1 MIAPVTINQPG
12 ISVPSI
18 AAGPNTDLT
27 GSALMAAGAA
37 GVGPGGQRIP
47 HIIPNPFDNTL
58 LIQSTPQEWQQIQNL
73 LRQLDVAPRQVLIEV
88 KIYELDLGS
97 AFSLG
102 IQGCLEN
109 AGLNCTGLGH
119 ALSVATGSGGLG
131 LSMGALVGSAREI
144 LGALQTSAEH
154 NEARQIS
161 APTIIATDSIPAVMN
176 VGTDVPTL
184 TSQGVVGGVQSGG
197 SNIFSNTVGSQST
210 GVTLNI
216 MARISPSGV
225 VTLMIDQDVSQ
236 AVPTT
241 TSNIGS
247 PSFSQRNFST
257 QLTVQDGDTVA
268 IGGAITENKTNV
280 VNGVP
285 LLSRIPILGAL
296 FGSKSTSV
304 ARTELIVF
312 ITPKVLYDTN
322 QLLDATEEIRGQL
335 NKVNKMI
342 KDQ

>member
-1 MIAPVTINQPG
+1 
-12 ISVPSI
+12 
-18 AAGPNTDLT
+18 
-27 GSALMAAGAA
+27 
-37 GVGPGGQRIP
+37 
-47 HIIPNPFDNTL
+47 
-58 LIQSTPQEWQQIQNL
+58 
-73 LRQLDVAPRQVLIEV
+73 
-88 KIYELDLGS
+88 
-97 AFSLG
+97 
-102 IQGCLEN
+102 
-109 AGLNCTGLGH
+109 
-119 ALSVATGSGGLG
+119 
-131 LSMGALVGSAREI
+131 
-144 LGALQTSAEH
+144 
-154 NEARQIS
+154 
-161 APTIIATDSIPAVMN
+161 MN

-184 TSQGVVGGVQSGG
+184 TSQAVVGGVQSGG
-197 SNIFSNTVGSQST
+197 SSVFSNTVGSQST

-241 TSNIGS
+241 TSSIGS

-268 IGGAITENKTNV
+268 IGGAITEQKTNV